1 MARRGGPVDRPPV
14 HSGPIFGE
22 RFELAALAAQPLL
35 PQAEPAI
42 ALEQALALLAHRAQ
56 AGDDADA
63 AVHGEAPRFPA
74 EAARPAPAHP
84 RTQEHTSELQSLISI
99 SYAVFLLKIKK

>member
-1 MARRGGPVDRPPV
+1 MARRGGRVDRPPV
-14 HSGPIFGE
+14 QSGPIFGE
-22 RFELAALAAQPLL
+22 RVELAALAAQPLW

-63 AVHGEAPRFPA
+63 AVDGEAPLFPDEA
-74 EAARPAPAHP
+74 ERPAPAHP
-84 RTQEHTSELQSLISI
+84 QRLDQRLTAPRRGEGQRRDQRL
-99 SYAVFLLKIKK
+99 

>member
-1 MARRGGPVDRPPV
+1 MQKTAYEVRISDWSSDVCSSDLPGEQFQMARRGGPVDRPPV

-63 AVHGEAPRFPA
+63 AVDEIGRASWRERGW
-74 EAARPAPAHP
+74 
-84 RTQEHTSELQSLISI
+84 Q
-99 SYAVFLLKIKK
+99 YV